1 MVSIQG
7 VGQVIPRPRKPKST
21 RAETKSEPTETA
33 QASRIAKAV
42 SQGLHASP
50 HLQDAYQQIQY
61 DLPDGKSRQALASY
75 LCVKDQAR
83 RDALIALFRV
93 DIFV

>member
-7 VGQVIPRPRKPKST
+7 VGQVISRPRKPKHN
-21 RAETKSEPTETA
+21 RAETRQEPTTST
-33 QASRIAKAV
+33 QPSRIAKAV
-42 SQGLHASP
+42 SQGLHATA